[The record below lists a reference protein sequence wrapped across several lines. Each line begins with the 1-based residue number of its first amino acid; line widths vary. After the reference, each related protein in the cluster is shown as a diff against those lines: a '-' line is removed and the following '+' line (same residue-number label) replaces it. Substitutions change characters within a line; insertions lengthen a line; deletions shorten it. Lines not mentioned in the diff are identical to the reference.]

1 MKKKRDREE
10 QRRKLTLS
18 PGVESAK
25 AALDASPYDPDLWYA
40 YGISLFR
47 AAAYDEADAAF
58 SQGLVYEPFHAYLY
72 FGRGRAKTK
81 ANRFWPGVAD
91 FEMAL
96 RLDPEN
102 WNFWYYLATAYNM
115 EGYGEESIAGFEN
128 AVRYAAPEECYPMVD
143 WMYQTCVLDLH
154 DMERAKKA
162 LSLIADGTT
171 PPPMD
176 YGYCRTVSLYK
187 GLISPENFI
196 DIPDMEEKCIKKP
209 GRIETELNGMYFGLY
224 VYSTVIGD
232 EALGRHAI
240 EELLRVARPAT
251 FGCIKGMK
259 VARKMGLAA
268 PEETPAPT
276 A

>member
-1 MKKKRDREE
+1 MKKTRDMEA

-18 PGVESAK
+18 PSTDSAK
-25 AALDASPYDPDLWYA
+25 SALDASPYDPDLWYA

-47 AAAYDEADAAF
+47 AGRYSEADAAF
-58 SQGLVYEPFHAYLY
+58 SQGLVYDPFHAYLY
-72 FGRGRAKTK
+72 FGRGRSKTK
-81 ANRFWPGVAD
+81 ANQFWPGIAD

-102 WNFWYYLATAYNM
+102 WNFWYYLATANNM
-115 EGYGEESIAGFEN
+115 EGYYEESISNFEN

-143 WMYQTCVLDLH
+143 WIYQTYALDLQ
-154 DMERAKKA
+154 DVEKAKKS
-162 LSLIADGTT
+162 LSLIADGTV

-187 GLISPENFI
+187 GLISPEDFI

-209 GRIETELNGMYFGLY
+209 GRIEMELNGMYYGLY
-224 VYSTVIGD
+224 VYSAVIGD
-232 EALGRHAI
+232 EAMGRRAI
-240 EELLRVARPAT
+240 EELLRVARPTT

-259 VARKMGLAA
+259 VAKRMGLIK
-268 PEETPAPT
+268 EEA
-276 A
+276 